1 MAVTAHCNYPQY
13 ENNTA
18 LSDYGPLSP
27 RESEAT
33 LCVAEGLT
41 GKQIAGVMG
50 ITPRTAE
57 AHVENAMCKL
67 GASNRAHLIA
77 IAFSCKILVSG
88 AATFKCLLVNLIVGL
103 ALAISV
109 TSTNAN
115 LMRPRP
121 SRPVARVMR
130 ASRARD

>member
-1 MAVTAHCNYPQY
+1 MSAIQHRDFLQYP
-13 ENNTA
+13 NNTA
-18 LSDYGPLSP
+18 LSDPGPLSP
-27 RESEAT
+27 RQAECV
-33 LCVAEGLT
+33 LCIAEGLKAKT
-41 GKQIAGVMG
+41 IATVMG
-50 ITPRTAE
+50 ITQRTAE
-57 AHVENAMCKL
+57 AHAEAAMEKL

-77 IAFSCKILVSG
+77 IAFSCKILVAG

-121 SRPVARVMR
+121 ARPVARVVR
-130 ASRARD
+130 TTRARD